1 MFIVLILLAIAVATM
16 STLTMRDVLDYC
28 AAGHKEMTRKKTCLV
43 CRSRVKSSQKLWDS
57 LDEEQK
63 AIIRAANEEVVTR
76 SLSKLY

>member
-1 MFIVLILLAIAVATM
+1 MFIALILLMIAVATV
-16 STLTMRDVLDYC
+16 STLTMRDILDSC

-63 AIIRAANEEVVTR
+63 AIIRETNQEVITR
-76 SLSKLY
+76 SINKLY